1 VYLTGGGDGG
11 RAAPRIGA
19 VRRRLF
25 DGSAR
30 FTGDPGHR
38 AELHRYLADLGQPY
52 GLGPPDGAGGHSYG
66 EMAEVLIGELT
77 ADGRPVDVLV
87 LAFAVP
93 DVRPGRATA
102 TYLSHICPGNP
113 LAFAVCDQGAAA
125 AFTGLRLAG
134 EYLRTG
140 GCRRALLVIVEQA
153 GLAYP
158 PVSPA
163 PVPARHA
170 AVALLLGDS
179 GPPVTAVRQHPNVP
193 PAEVPARLAAELATV
208 DTAGATLVLG
218 AELAGYRHDGAV
230 RVAPAGQPMTG
241 VWWELAEVAAP
252 VVLADYDGGQLCL
265 VATGKAGPSAPSEA
279 RAARACGR

>member
-1 VYLTGGGDGG
+1 VYTTGPGAGVRDG
-11 RAAPRIGA
+11 PRIAA

-38 AELHRYLADLGQPY
+38 AELWTYLSDLGRPY
-52 GLGPPDGAGGHSYG
+52 GLGAPDGVAGHSYG
-66 EMAEVLIGELT
+66 EMAEELVRELT
-77 ADGRPVDVLV
+77 AGGEPVDLLV

-102 TYLSHICPGNP
+102 TYLSHVCPGNP
-113 LAFAVCDQGAAA
+113 LAFAVCDQGSAA
-125 AFTGLRLAG
+125 AFTGLRVAG

-140 GCRRALLVIVEQA
+140 GCRRALLVAVEQA

-179 GPPVTAVRQHPNVP
+179 GPRVAELRQHPNVAP
-193 PAEVPARLAAELATV
+193 DAIGSLLSDV
-208 DTAGATLVLG
+208 DTAGGTLVLG
-218 AELAGYRHDGAV
+218 ADLAAYAHLAAGEV
-230 RVAPAGQPMTG
+230 RVAPAGQPQTG
-241 VWWELAEVAAP
+241 VWWELAGLERAAP
-252 VVLADYDGGQLCL
+252 AVLVDYDGALGHLCL
-265 VATGKAGPSAPSEA
+265 LAT
-279 RAARACGR
+279 RAE